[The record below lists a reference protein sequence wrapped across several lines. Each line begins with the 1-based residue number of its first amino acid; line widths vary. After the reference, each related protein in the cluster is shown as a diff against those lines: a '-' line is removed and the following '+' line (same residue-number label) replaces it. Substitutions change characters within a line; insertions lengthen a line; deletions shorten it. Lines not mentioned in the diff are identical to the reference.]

1 MYTKESVVVGKCI
14 ICDKNIC
21 NLGYDSCDPKYAEKA
36 YQSYIIAYK
45 KGQTPLRACV
55 CDNCINEQRQKNTLN
70 LTEDNLFITIP
81 RIAIALQYN
90 GPEDINK
97 IIDTLEKIWYKHSEY
112 QVAYSPIGNVIS
124 INTPNKHLKIHLGE
138 ILVLYNTYDSLEVL
152 TETKF
157 KQKFMCKSQH

>member
-1 MYTKESVVVGKCI
+1 MYTKESVVVSKCI

-21 NLGYDSCDPKYAEKA
+21 NLGDDFPVYNLNGASFNSLNFNLSD
-36 YQSYIIAYK
+36 QGTI
-45 KGQTPLRACV
+45 
-55 CDNCINEQRQKNTLN
+55 KNTLN
-70 LTEDNLFITIP
+70 LTEDNLFVTIP
-81 RIAIALQYN
+81 RTAIALQYN

-97 IIDTLEKIWYKHSEY
+97 IIDILEKIWYKHSEY